1 MTVDSQAWIH
11 ALKMMLVP
19 EPDGLV
25 DIERE
30 ALRYNGTR
38 CHYRSSVYTG
48 GNVDNSKISLSI
60 DGLGGLL
67 HSQQDRNWHKLSDV
81 YIWIVLVVVVPTE
94 EGTEELRTESTST
107 VYSSVVH
114 ITETVVHSNSYC

>member
-1 MTVDSQAWIH
+1 MYYLRKQVQILETVENQLFLI
-11 ALKMMLVP
+11 LIP
-19 EPDGLV
+19 
-25 DIERE
+25 
-30 ALRYNGTR
+30 
-38 CHYRSSVYTG
+38 
-48 GNVDNSKISLSI
+48 
-60 DGLGGLL
+60 GLL